1 MFYKKNNFRMQLILF
16 IIGICYI
23 FVFLK
28 VFYVQTI
35 SYNKLS
41 NLSDDLWSREL
52 PITAERGKILDRN
65 GVVLADN
72 ITTTSLIVIP
82 NQISNKE
89 EVAKTLSDI
98 LNTDYNDM
106 LEHVSK
112 KTSIERIHPEGRGLS
127 SEIADKINSY
137 HYDGVYLVKESKRYY
152 PYGNLLAHVLGYVGI
167 DNQGLSGIELKYDE
181 YLTGTD
187 GKIKYYSDAKGN
199 KLALN
204 EVYEEATAGLD
215 IMLTIDYR
223 IQASLER
230 ELDNIVSMFQPDN
243 ALALA
248 MDPNTGEIL
257 GMSSRPTFDPNN
269 YQDYDM
275 QTLSRNLPIWMTY
288 EPGSTF
294 KIITTAAAVEEGV
307 VNLEKDTFYDSGSVT
322 VSGAK
327 IRCWKSGGHGSQT
340 FLQVFENSC
349 NPGFVEM
356 GFRLGKEKLF
366 SYLDLFGFGDKTG
379 IDLSGESTGIIFLL
393 EDVKD
398 LELATTAF
406 GQGVSVTPIQQVT
419 AVSSIVNGGYL
430 LKPYVLKSILDSKT
444 NNIIL
449 SNEKELVRKTIS
461 ENTSNILKMA
471 LESVVANGGGK
482 MTYIDG
488 YRVGGKTGTAQKVE
502 NGRYLE
508 NNYIMSFMAVLPSND
523 PEVVLYLAIDNPKN
537 TALLSSYTTTPFVR
551 KILLDMI
558 SILDIEKQ
566 EDQKEKDYE
575 WYDKKYYEVPN
586 VVGLTKKE
594 AKKLLT
600 NFEITYVGDGDIVKE
615 QSPVADTR
623 YYETGTIRLYMGS

>member
-257 GMSSRPTFDPNN
+257 GMSSRPAFDPNN

-275 QTLSRNLPIWMTY
+275 ETLSRNLPIWMTY

-349 NPGFVEM
+349 N
-356 GFRLGKEKLF
+356 LG
-366 SYLDLFGFGDKTG
+366 
-379 IDLSGESTGIIFLL
+379 
-393 EDVKD
+393 V
-398 LELATTAF
+398 
-406 GQGVSVTPIQQVT
+406 
-419 AVSSIVNGGYL
+419 
-430 LKPYVLKSILDSKT
+430 
-444 NNIIL
+444 
-449 SNEKELVRKTIS
+449 
-461 ENTSNILKMA
+461 
-471 LESVVANGGGK
+471 
-482 MTYIDG
+482 
-488 YRVGGKTGTAQKVE
+488 
-502 NGRYLE
+502 
-508 NNYIMSFMAVLPSND
+508 
-523 PEVVLYLAIDNPKN
+523 N
-537 TALLSSYTTTPFVR
+537 TATHINF
-551 KILLDMI
+551 
-558 SILDIEKQ
+558 
-566 EDQKEKDYE
+566 
-575 WYDKKYYEVPN
+575 KKA
-586 VVGLTKKE
+586 L
-594 AKKLLT
+594 
-600 NFEITYVGDGDIVKE
+600 
-615 QSPVADTR
+615 
-623 YYETGTIRLYMGS
+623 